1 MTMNTD
7 IKLIR
12 LAQALD
18 PLFPIGSFTLS
29 NGTETYTAK
38 NIVTDK
44 ASLTELLNAYVYTLP
59 TGDLGFG
66 AKAAS
71 GEDITLLD
79 ALCTASKSPYELRN
93 GSSKLC
99 RRFIKAQSALCPTP
113 RLTDYSEKIEKGEC
127 TGFHPIAVG
136 LFIADIGAD
145 LSEGLSLYA
154 YSLLSAMANHAVK
167 LVPLRQLDGQTALY
181 TAMERIPEA
190 VEKALSVPLADLGIS
205 GSGFELRSMQH
216 EKLFTRIYIS

>member
-1 MTMNTD
+1 MPMNTD
-7 IKLIR
+7 ITLIR

-44 ASLTELLNAYVYTLP
+44 ATLTALLNAYVYTLP

-66 AKAAS
+66 AKAAA
-71 GEDITLLD
+71 GENITLLD
-79 ALCTASKSPYELRN
+79 SLCAASRSPYELRD

-99 RRFIKAQSALCPTP
+99 RRFIKAQIALCPTP
-113 RLTDYSEKIEKGEC
+113 RLTEYSQRIETGEC

-136 LFIADIGAD
+136 LFIADIEAD
-145 LSEGLSLYA
+145 IREGLSLYA

-167 LVPLRQLDGQTALY
+167 LVPLRQLDGQSALY
-181 TAMERIPEA
+181 AAMERIPEA
-190 VEKALSVPLADLGIS
+190 VEKALSVQTEDLGIS

>member
-1 MTMNTD
+1 MPMNTD

-29 NGTETYTAK
+29 NGMETYTAK

-44 ASLTELLNAYVYTLP
+44 ESLTALLNAYIYTLP
-59 TGDLGFG
+59 TGDMGFA
-66 AKAAS
+66 AKAAL
-71 GEDITLLD
+71 GDDISVLD
-79 ALCTASKSPYELRN
+79 ALCSASKSPYELRD

-99 RRFIKAQSALCPTP
+99 RRFIKAQSALCSTP
-113 RLTDYSEKIEKGEC
+113 RLTDYFQRIEAGEC
-127 TGFHPIAVG
+127 TGLHPIAIG
-136 LFIADIGAD
+136 LFIADIEAD
-145 LSEGLSLYA
+145 IREGLSLYA

-167 LVPLRQLDGQTALY
+167 LVPLRQLDGQSALY
-181 TAMERIPEA
+181 EAMEKIPEA
-190 VEKALSVPLADLGIS
+190 VEKALSVQTDDLGIS

>member
-1 MTMNTD
+1 MKPD

-44 ASLTELLNAYVYTLP
+44 VTLEKLLNAYVYTLP
-59 TGDLGFG
+59 TGDLGFC

-71 GEDITLLD
+71 GEDIMLLD
-79 ALCTASKSPYELRN
+79 ALCAASKSPYELRD

-99 RRFIKAQSALCPTP
+99 RRFLKAQMALCPTP
-113 RLTDYSEKIEKGEC
+113 RLTEYFQMIEMGEC
-127 TGFHPIAVG
+127 TGFHPIAIG
-136 LFIADIGAD
+136 LFIADIQAD
-145 LSEGLSLYA
+145 ISEGLSLYA

-167 LVPLRQLDGQTALY
+167 LVPLRQLDGQSSLY
-181 TAMERIPEA
+181 NAMERIPEA
-190 VEKALSVPLADLGIS
+190 VEKALSVQTDDLGIS

>member
-1 MTMNTD
+1 MNTD

-38 NIVTDK
+38 DIVTDK
-44 ASLTELLNAYVYTLP
+44 ATLSQLLSAYICTLP

-66 AKAAS
+66 AKAAA
-71 GEDITLLD
+71 GEDIPLLD
-79 ALCTASKSPYELRN
+79 DLCAASRSPYELRD

-99 RRFIKAQSALCPTP
+99 RRFLKAQMALCPTP
-113 RLTDYSEKIEKGEC
+113 RLTEYSRMIEKGEC

-136 LFIADIGAD
+136 LFMADIEAD
-145 LSEGLSLYA
+145 IREGLSLYA

-167 LVPLRQLDGQTALY
+167 LVPLRQLDGQSALY
-181 TAMERIPEA
+181 AAMERIPEA
-190 VEKALSVPLADLGIS
+190 VEKALSVQTDDLGIS

>member
-1 MTMNTD
+1 MPMNTD

-38 NIVTDK
+38 EIVTDRS
-44 ASLTELLNAYVYTLP
+44 ALSQLLNAYIYTLP
-59 TGDLGFG
+59 TGDLGFT

-71 GEDITLLD
+71 GEDITILD
-79 ALCTASKSPYELRN
+79 NICAASKSPYELRD

-99 RRFIKAQSALCPTP
+99 RRFIKAQAALCPTP
-113 RLTDYSEKIEKGEC
+113 RLTEYSQRIERSEC

-145 LSEGLSLYA
+145 IREGLSLYA
-154 YSLLSAMANHAVK
+154 YSLLSAMANHTVK

-181 TAMERIPEA
+181 EAMERIPEA
-190 VEKALSVPLADLGIS
+190 AEKALSVPIDDLGIS

>member
-1 MTMNTD
+1 MNTD

-38 NIVTDK
+38 EIVTDK
-44 ASLTELLNAYVYTLP
+44 ATLSELLNAYIYTLP
-59 TGDLGFG
+59 TGDLGFA

-71 GEDITLLD
+71 GEDIALLD
-79 ALCTASKSPYELRN
+79 DICAASKSPYELRD

-99 RRFIKAQSALCPTP
+99 RRFIKAQAALCPTP
-113 RLTDYSEKIEKGEC
+113 RLTDYAQRIETGEC
-127 TGFHPIAVG
+127 TGFHPIAIG
-136 LFIADIGAD
+136 LFIADIEAD
-145 LSEGLSLYA
+145 IGEGLSLYA

-181 TAMERIPEA
+181 ETMKQIPEA
-190 VEKALSVPLADLGIS
+190 LEKALSVSADDLGIS

>member
-1 MTMNTD
+1 MPMKTD

-12 LAQALD
+12 LSQALD

-38 NIVTDK
+38 ELVTDK
-44 ASLTELLNAYVYTLP
+44 ETLSQLLNAYIYTLP
-59 TGDLGFG
+59 TGDLGFA

-79 ALCTASKSPYELRN
+79 NLCAASKSPFELRD

-99 RRFIKAQSALCPTP
+99 RRFIKAQAALCPTP
-113 RLTDYSEKIEKGEC
+113 RLTDYSKRIEAGEC
-127 TGFHPIAVG
+127 TGFHPIAIG
-136 LFIADIGAD
+136 LFIADIEAD
-145 LSEGLSLYA
+145 IREGLSLHA

-167 LVPLRQLDGQTALY
+167 LVPLRQLDGQTALFE
-181 TAMERIPEA
+181 AMKRIPEA
-190 VEKALSVPLADLGIS
+190 AEKALSVQTDDLGIS

>member
-1 MTMNTD
+1 MKPD

-29 NGTETYTAK
+29 NGMETYTAK

-44 ASLTELLNAYVYTLP
+44 ATLEELLNAYVYTLP
-59 TGDLGFG
+59 TGDLGFC

-71 GEDITLLD
+71 GEDIMLLD
-79 ALCTASKSPYELRN
+79 ALCAASKSPYELRD

-99 RRFIKAQSALCPTP
+99 RRFLKAQMALCPTP
-113 RLTDYSEKIEKGEC
+113 RLTEYFQMIEKGEC
-127 TGFHPIAVG
+127 TGSHPIAIG
-136 LFIADIGAD
+136 LFIADIQAD
-145 LSEGLSLYA
+145 ISEGLSLYA

-167 LVPLRQLDGQTALY
+167 LVPLRQLDGQSSLY
-181 TAMERIPEA
+181 NAMERIPEA
-190 VEKALSVPLADLGIS
+190 VEKALSVQTDDLGIS